1 MRIAHSSNGQDN
13 SFVALS
19 IPLFRVTS
27 TFKKPG
33 MASQNVMSKADAA
46 NRKKADSLQPLRS
59 LAPFIAPYKGLLT
72 VAMLALLISSAA
84 LLAMPIAVRNVIDR
98 GFSVEDAANID
109 RYFVILLLCV
119 LVIGFFGAARACLV
133 NWLGERVVADIR
145 TKVFAH
151 VIYMGPAF
159 FETTKIGEVLSRLT
173 ADTTLIQSASGV
185 SISIVLRSLIQFIGG
200 LLLLGYTSIELLG
213 VLLLIF
219 PLTVLPIIAIGRSL
233 RKLSRDSQDRIADA
247 SGQAT
252 EILGNAETV
261 QSFTAEDFE
270 IGRFSAS
277 IQESFRTA
285 VRRIKVRALLTMVGT
300 VSVFGALIFV
310 LWLGAKEV
318 LAGTISSG
326 ELGQFVLYAMF
337 VGVAAGSLSEV
348 WGEVQRAAGAM
359 ERLTELLQMESN
371 IRMPNVPVEL
381 PKPCHGAIKF
391 DQVIFGYPSRK
402 NEFAI
407 RDFSLE
413 IKPGEHV
420 AFVGPSGAGKSTL
433 FQLLLRF
440 YEPQSGRIY
449 IDGVNINHAN
459 PKDIRSV
466 MAMVPQDCV
475 IFGDS
480 VAENI
485 RFGRPT
491 VTDTQVI
498 EAAKA
503 ASAHEFISQLP
514 DGYETYLGEKGVRL
528 SGGQKQRVAIARAI
542 LADPAILLL
551 DEATSAL
558 DSESERLV
566 QSALDTLQNNRTTL
580 IIAHRLATVLQADK
594 IVVLNAGRVLDVG
607 RHSELVTRN
616 AIYAQMVELHFNEVA
631 TPKIGQSVIS
641 DPF

>member
-1 MRIAHSSNGQDN
+1 MRIAYSSNGQDN

-19 IPLFRVTS
+19 IPLFRVIS

-151 VIYMGPAF
+151 VIYMDPAF

-200 LLLLGYTSIELLG
+200 LLLLGYTSIELHG

-391 DQVIFGYPSRK
+391 DHVIFGYPSRK

-616 AIYAQMVELHFNEVA
+616 AIYAQMVELQFNEVA
-631 TPKIGQSVIS
+631 TPKIGQSVMS